1 MKYKNQIQIG
11 HINIHYNN
19 RLLSTSIS
27 EVRRCFIKS
36 ENSEFEMLFDERF
49 NEIDFV
55 FSDKPQDP
63 FDYENQSAKYLKI
76 KFNELKSKDFRYKSG
91 SGYEGTKTMY
101 LEDFIQF
108 LKSENR
114 NLVLNEILK
123 ES

>member
-1 MKYKNQIQIG
+1 MNYKNQIQIG

-19 RLLSTSIS
+19 RLLNTSIR

-91 SGYEGTKTMY
+91 SGYDGTKTMY

>member
-19 RLLSTSIS
+19 RLLSTSIR

>member
-1 MKYKNQIQIG
+1 MEYKNQIQLG
-11 HINIHYNN
+11 SVNILYND
-19 RLLSTSIS
+19 RLLNTSIR
-27 EVRRCFIKS
+27 EVRKCLIKS

-63 FDYENQSAKYLKI
+63 FDYDNKSANYLKD
-76 KFNELKSKDFRYKSG
+76 KFKKLKSTDFRYKSG
-91 SGYEGTKTMY
+91 SGYEGTKNMH